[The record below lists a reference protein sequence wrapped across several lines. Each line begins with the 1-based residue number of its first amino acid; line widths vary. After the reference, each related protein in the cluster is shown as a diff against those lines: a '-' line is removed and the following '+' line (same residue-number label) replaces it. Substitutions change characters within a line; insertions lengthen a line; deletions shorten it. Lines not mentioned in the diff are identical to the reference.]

1 MNYIPKE
8 NTKIEKYK
16 QQIYK
21 KEYSIILKLFQGI
34 QITKIRRM
42 ENNKLL
48 SEIPE
53 MFFII
58 QLSVPDEMNCTI
70 EMCIDNYCSV
80 EVLDKENQYVVTDN
94 IDKKIDALKNTC
106 FYELPQILILSL
118 KRFGNNIQRKKNI
131 VVLDEELDLDK
142 HCQSGNNKYELYGI
156 NLHIGNI
163 GGGHYMAA
171 IKNKDWYLMNDTSVS
186 KINFNTLKEN
196 YKAYCLFYRKKK

>member
-1 MNYIPKE
+1 MEIHNYLKENVNYIPKE

-58 QLSVPDEMNCTI
+58 QLS
-70 EMCIDNYCSV
+70 
-80 EVLDKENQYVVTDN
+80 L
-94 IDKKIDALKNTC
+94 L
-106 FYELPQILILSL
+106 
-118 KRFGNNIQRKKNI
+118 
-131 VVLDEELDLDK
+131 
-142 HCQSGNNKYELYGI
+142 
-156 NLHIGNI
+156 
-163 GGGHYMAA
+163 
-171 IKNKDWYLMNDTSVS
+171 
-186 KINFNTLKEN
+186 
-196 YKAYCLFYRKKK
+196 